1 MFEIIIILILIA
13 INGVLAMSEIAFV
26 SSKKFKLEEKAR
38 KGSEAAKKALILL
51 KEPEKFLSAVQIGI
65 TLVGIL
71 AGAYGGYAIAEDIT
85 PIFEQVSY
93 LKKYAIEISIGLIVA
108 LITYLSLV
116 IGELV
121 PKTIALNNPERIT
134 LLTAGLMYYITKI
147 FAPVV
152 WFLSASTKL
161 LLSLTGIKKNPEP
174 PVSEEEL
181 KSLLE
186 TGTLHGTFEKE
197 ESEMIKKIFSFN
209 DKKVSEIMVRRLD
222 IEWIDSTLT
231 NEEIFQFISTHHY
244 SKYVVAKNDMDNFQ
258 GILHTKEFLINY
270 HNNPSFDVN
279 SIISDALVVPDSIYS
294 IDLFERFRENKTNI
308 AVVINEYG
316 GTEGLITLHD
326 LIENIVGEIPEKF
339 EESEQKIL
347 MREDGS
353 YLVDGST
360 EIVKVSEL
368 LSIEFTAEEY
378 TTLGG
383 FMMSKLGKIPEEGD
397 LVKYNSYKFEIVDMD
412 EKRVDKVLIEK
423 LVDLK

>member
-1 MFEIIIILILIA
+1 MFEIIIIIILIA

-26 SSKKFKLEEKAR
+26 SSKKFKLEEKAK

-186 TGTLHGTFEKE
+186 TGTQHGTFEKE

-209 DKKVSEIMVRRLD
+209 DKKVSEIMVRRVD
-222 IEWIDSTLT
+222 IEWIDSSMT
-231 NEEIFQFISTHHY
+231 NDEIFQFISTHHY
-244 SKYVVAKNDMDNFQ
+244 SKYVAAENDIDNFL
-258 GILHTKEFLINY
+258 GILYAKEFLINY
-270 HNNPSFDVN
+270 HNNPSFDLK
-279 SIISDALVVPDSIYS
+279 SIIVEALIVPDTIYS

-339 EESEQKIL
+339 DESEQNIIV
-347 MREDGS
+347 REDGS

-360 EIVKVSEL
+360 EINKVSEL
-368 LSIEFTAEEY
+368 LSIEFAAEEY

-397 LVKYNSYKFEIVDMD
+397 VVKHSQYKFEIVDMD

-423 LVDLK
+423 SIDQK